1 MIVGVLGLGLIGGSF
16 AKVYHA
22 AGHTVYACEIDRSIL
37 DFAVMDGVVAAEL
50 TEENISECDLV
61 LLVVPP
67 AGIIDF
73 VRRMAPHIG
82 THPLVLDCCG
92 VKREVCSA
100 CFPLAEEYGFT
111 FVGGHPMAGTQYAG
125 YRYSKASMFHNA
137 PMVIVP
143 PVYDDILLLDR
154 VKELLAPAGFARVS
168 VTTAEDHDE
177 MICFTSQMIH
187 ILSNAY
193 IKSPTARG
201 HKGFSAGSY
210 KDMTRVAWLDPN
222 MWSELLLDNRDNLLR
237 ELDFY
242 LNSLSEYRAALIDND
257 RERMRRL
264 LADGRRCKE
273 EVDGR

>member
-1 MIVGVLGLGLIGGSF
+1 
-16 AKVYHA
+16 
-22 AGHTVYACEIDRSIL
+22 
-37 DFAVMDGVVAAEL
+37 
-50 TEENISECDLV
+50 
-61 LLVVPP
+61 
-67 AGIIDF
+67 
-73 VRRMAPHIG
+73 
-82 THPLVLDCCG
+82 
-92 VKREVCSA
+92 
-100 CFPLAEEYGFT
+100 
-111 FVGGHPMAGTQYAG
+111 MAGTQYAG
-125 YRYSKASMFHNA
+125 YRYSKANMFHNA

>member
-1 MIVGVLGLGLIGGSF
+1 MNVGILGLGLIGGSF
-16 AKVYHA
+16 ARVYYA
-22 AGHTVYACEIDRSIL
+22 AGHTVYACERDQSIL
-37 DFAVMDGVVAAEL
+37 DFAIMEGVVTAPL
-50 TEENISECDLV
+50 TRENIATCDLV
-61 LLVVPP
+61 LLAVPP
-67 AGIIDF
+67 QGIIDF
-73 VRRMAPHIG
+73 VLEMAPYIG
-82 THPLVLDCCG
+82 PHPLVLDCCG
-92 VKREVCSA
+92 VKREVCAA
-100 CFPLAEEYGFT
+100 CFPLAKVYGFT

-125 YRYSKASMFHNA
+125 YRYSKANMFHNA

-143 PVYDDILLLDR
+143 PDFDDILLLDR

-242 LNSLSEYRAALIDND
+242 LGSLAEYRQALLDND
-257 RERMRRL
+257 RERMRQL